1 MYISPSAIIETGYAQ
16 QGSFVVSSNRQPYK
30 GYYHKDNKERYWSG
44 KNHDN
49 NSLLLINLAEVNS
62 LKNQP
67 PDYSLKNNVV
77 SYGFTKHY
85 DIPNAPT
92 LYKGDFVTP
101 TKEEYNT
108 GYFTRYVIQLISSQ
122 SPYIVE
128 INKDNYAKLTQ
139 TEDKFYY
146 NTVEMLWKLIGP
158 LDDIFENNI
167 RVEAGVRDTNLRSL
181 QEAEKKIPGLTKVFN
196 NPLQFYY

>member
-1 MYISPSAIIETGYAQ
+1 MYLPESSIIETGYT
-16 QGSFVVSSNRQPYK
+16 QGNKLLLSNDQFYK
-30 GYYHKDNKERYWSG
+30 GFYHKDNKGRYWSG
-44 KNHDN
+44 EKHDM
-49 NSLLLINLAEVNS
+49 NSLI
-62 LKNQP
+62 LKPRFN
-67 PDYSLKNNVV
+67 DKSISRDVLLKNNQI

-85 DIPNAPT
+85 KIPKSPT

-101 TKEEYNT
+101 TEEEYNN

>member
-1 MYISPSAIIETGYAQ
+1 MYLPESSIIETGYT
-16 QGSFVVSSNRQPYK
+16 QGNKLLLSNDQFYK
-30 GYYHKDNKERYWSG
+30 GFYHKDNKGRYWSG
-44 KNHDN
+44 EKHDM
-49 NSLLLINLAEVNS
+49 NSLI
-62 LKNQP
+62 LKPRFN
-67 PDYSLKNNVV
+67 DKSISRDVLLKNNQI

-85 DIPNAPT
+85 KIPKAPT

-101 TKEEYNT
+101 TEEEYNN